1 MVNNRKTQIITRNDI
16 VDRRWKEIKVGDIIQ
31 LSNDEFVTVSFF
43 IVPKIE
49 FIHLTFYTIYFL

>member
-1 MVNNRKTQIITRNDI
+1 MVNNRKTQIITGNDI

-31 LSNDEFVTVSFF
+31 LSNDEFVTVSSF

-49 FIHLTFYTIYFL
+49 FIHLTLYTIYFL